1 MVVPGD
7 ATPVPLHC
15 ISSSLRDQAPDTT
28 TTMRLDRFD
37 LNLLVT
43 LDALLETR
51 NVTRA
56 SERLHIGQSSCS
68 SALARL
74 REHFGDELLVPMGRQ
89 LVLTP
94 LAEALGEQVR
104 EALRQAKTV
113 ISRRPDFDPATACES
128 FDICASDSV
137 VSVLLAPMAQRLA
150 LEAPGVS
157 LQINSSPG
165 DMFSAFERGQ
175 LELMIVP
182 ANLQLPGQ
190 HGRER
195 LFGDT
200 LVALVDSANTQLP
213 DTCLTPLQLAQ
224 TGHVVVRLG
233 GYSTLTL
240 ETLEFPQYQLQ
251 WPVARTVDRF
261 SLAPLFLLDT
271 PWLAVLPRLL
281 ATHFS
286 HQYPLRLVELPQ
298 EMAVRFEMDLV
309 WPRHVHDA
317 PAHRWLRERL
327 IKEARVLYGSHT

>member
-1 MVVPGD
+1 
-7 ATPVPLHC
+7 
-15 ISSSLRDQAPDTT
+15 
-28 TTMRLDRFD
+28 MRLDRFD

-113 ISRRPDFDPATACES
+113 IARRPDFDPATARES
-128 FDICASDSV
+128 FDVCSSDYG
-137 VSVLLAPMAQRLA
+137 VSVLLAPMARRLA
-150 LEAPGVS
+150 HEAPGVS
-157 LQINSSPG
+157 LQISSAPG
-165 DMFSAFERGQ
+165 DLFSAFERGQ

-182 ANLQLPGQ
+182 SNLQLPGQ
-190 HGRER
+190 HDRQR

-200 LVALVDSANTQLP
+200 LVALVDTDNAKVPGPRLTTTQLAE
-213 DTCLTPLQLAQ
+213 L
-224 TGHVVVRLG
+224 GHVVVRLG
-233 GYSTLTL
+233 GEETRTL
-240 ETLEFPQYQLQ
+240 EALEFPKHHPQ
-251 WPVARTVDRF
+251 WQVARIVDRF
-261 SLAPLFLLDT
+261 NLAPIFVQGT
-271 PWLAVLPRLL
+271 PWLALLPRLL
-281 ATHFS
+281 ATHYAA
-286 HQYPLRLVELPQ
+286 QYPLRVVDLP
-298 EMAVRFEMDLV
+298 EAMAVRFEIDLV

-317 PAHRWLRERL
+317 PAHRWLRQRL
-327 IKEARVLYGSHT
+327 LEEAQALQQGAT